1 MNYYDILEV
10 SSKASQEVIR
20 AAYKSLMQRYHP
32 DRNPGDAEAER
43 HSVRVVEAYEVLSD
57 PDRRATY
64 DRELTLRTV
73 DASNVQERVRNIMAS
88 AAAVSRDEPESENRW
103 WLWLA
108 IVLVVLVAWFVWSLP
123 GKRQIEDAEPKV
135 LGGLFGAQQTDPP
148 QNNASDRTVSAT
160 ARTIPV
166 FRKDLNVTLKAPPG
180 APVTPFSSDSY
191 VLSIQTLGIVAG
203 TFDPDKFISFL
214 ESNKEYIGQKLA
226 EKLADANYGRLTRPD
241 GDQYLKRFILD
252 ALGEITNTNR
262 FEAYPLPGSDAPAHY
277 GAVDVLLPDSFTVQ
291 VPRPEKTAPEVSK
304 EPGSN

>member
-43 HSVRVVEAYEVLSD
+43 HSMRVVEAYEVLSN
-57 PDRRATY
+57 PARRATY
-64 DRELTLRTV
+64 DRELTLRTEDV
-73 DASNVQERVRNIMAS
+73 SNVQERVRNIMAS
-88 AAAVSRDEPESENRW
+88 VSREESESENRW

-123 GKRQIEDAEPKV
+123 GKRQAEDAEPKA
-135 LGGLFGAQQTDPP
+135 LAGLFDAQQTGSM
-148 QNNASDRTVSAT
+148 QNNDAGDRTISTA

-166 FRKDLNVTLKAPPG
+166 FLKDLNVALKVQPATAG
-180 APVTPFSSDSY
+180 VPFVGGTY
-191 VLSIQTLGIVAG
+191 TLSIQTIGIVAG

-214 ESNKEYIGQKLA
+214 ESNKEYIGQKLT
-226 EKLADANYGRLTRPD
+226 EKLADANYGMLIRPD
-241 GDQYLKRFILD
+241 GNQYLKRFILD
-252 ALGEITNTNR
+252 VLGEITNTNR
-262 FEAYPLPGSDAPAHY
+262 FTAYPLPGSDVPAHY
-277 GAVDVLLPDSFTVQ
+277 GAVDVLLPDSFAVQ
-291 VPRPEKTAPEVSK
+291 VPMPEKTAQDVSK